1 MQNNRALIKAG
12 ILRFMTKRRSR
23 TTKRTR
29 KKSTGRSHHS
39 RSLFKLLFF
48 YGCCLAL
55 IAAGLWLLYLDHIVR
70 QKFDGKKWSLPARV
84 YARPLELYE
93 GLPMTPNLLER
104 ELNALGYRWV
114 DSVSKPG
121 QVSRHSAG
129 EYTRYQIYTRGFNFW
144 DGQDRPQKF
153 EVLLGPVGVARL
165 ISDSVALPLVRLEP
179 EQIGGIYPTQK
190 EDRLLV
196 QLKDLP
202 PLLGETL
209 LAVED
214 KNFLHH
220 WGVSPV
226 AIARAAWVNFRSG
239 RVVQGGSTLTQQL
252 VKNFYLSHERSLTRK
267 IQEAAMSVLLEW
279 HYSKAEILETY
290 VNEVFLGQSGARAI
304 HGFGLA
310 SQYYFQ
316 LPVGEL
322 DAPRVALLVGL
333 VKGASYYNPWRNPE
347 RALKRRNLVLD
358 VMHREGLIDAAELG
372 RAKSAPL
379 GVVKAGSRSQTTYP
393 AFVDLVKRQLSR
405 DYKPED
411 LQSEGLRIFTTLSP
425 MVQRQA
431 EEAVSK
437 RLAALERDY
446 QTKQLQG
453 AMVVTSVGAG
463 EVLAVVG
470 DRNPRY
476 AGFNRALDARRP
488 VGSLMKPLVY
498 LAALEQPARYHL
510 GTVISDAPVTVQSKD
525 GELWQ
530 PQNYSH
536 KSHGEVPLLQAL
548 VHSYNQATARL
559 GMQVGLDKV
568 AYTLERAGF
577 SGRIPAVP
585 AMTLGAIEMSPIEV
599 AEIYH
604 TLAAEGTYTPL
615 RAIRDVLTATGEP
628 LKRYPLTIEQ
638 RFNEAAAFQ
647 LQYALQAVLREGTG
661 RAVYHRFP
669 ADLPLAGKTGT
680 TNDQRDSW
688 FAGFSGEHL
697 AVSWVGRDDNSPMPL
712 TGSGGALKVWAD
724 LMSQLPT
731 LGVNLEPPE
740 SITFD
745 WIDASTGLLSAEGCE
760 GALWLPMVTR
770 YSPTEAVAC
779 RLQQQ
784 KKQQERSWWHRFWN

>member
-12 ILRFMTKRRSR
+12 ILHPMTKRRTR

-29 KKSTGRSHHS
+29 KKASGRAGHG

-48 YGCCLAL
+48 YGLCIAL
-55 IAAGLWLLYLDHIVR
+55 VAVGLWMLYLDQIVR
-70 QKFDGKKWSLPARV
+70 EKFEGKKWALPARV

-93 GLPMTPNLLER
+93 GLSVTPNLLER
-104 ELNALGYRWV
+104 ELGALGYRWV
-114 DSVSKPG
+114 DSVTKPG
-121 QVSRHSAG
+121 QASRHSAG

-165 ISDSVALPLVRLEP
+165 TLDTRELPLVRLEP
-179 EQIGGIYPTQK
+179 EQIGGIYPAQK

-214 KNFLHH
+214 KNFINH

-226 AIARAAWVNFRSG
+226 AIARAAWVNVRSG

-252 VKNFYLSHERSLTRK
+252 VKNFYLTQERSLTRK
-267 IQEAAMSVLLEW
+267 AQEAAMSVLLEL

-290 VNEVFLGQSGARAI
+290 INEVFLGQSGARAI

-310 SQYYFQ
+310 AQHYFQ
-316 LPVGEL
+316 LPVSEL
-322 DAPRVALLVGL
+322 DAPKVALLVGL

-347 RALKRRNLVLD
+347 RARKRRNLVLD
-358 VMHREGLIDAAELG
+358 VMHREGLINKAQLSRAQAA
-372 RAKSAPL
+372 SL

-393 AFVDLVKRQLSR
+393 AFVDLVKRQLAR

-411 LQSEGLRIFTTLSP
+411 LQSDGLRIFTTLSP

-431 EEAVSK
+431 EEAMSK
-437 RLAALERDY
+437 RLTTLERDY
-446 QTKQLQG
+446 KTEQLQG
-453 AMVVTSVGAG
+453 AMVVTSVGAA

-476 AGFNRALDARRP
+476 AGFNRALDAKRP

-510 GTVISDAPVTVQSKD
+510 GSIISDAPVTVQSDD

-530 PQNYSH
+530 PQNYSRQ
-536 KSHGEVPLLQAL
+536 SHGDVPLLQAL
-548 VHSYNQATARL
+548 VRSYNQATARL
-559 GMQVGLDKV
+559 GMRVGLDKV
-568 AYTLERAGF
+568 AHTLKRAGF
-577 SGRIPAVP
+577 DGRVPPVP

-599 AEIYH
+599 AGIYH

-615 RAIRDVLTATGEP
+615 RVIRDVLTATGEP

-638 RFNEAAAFQ
+638 RFSEAAAFQ
-647 LQYALQAVLREGTG
+647 LQYAMQAVLREGTG

-724 LMSQLPT
+724 LMSELPT

-740 SITFD
+740 SVNFD
-745 WIDASTGLLSAEGCE
+745 WVDASSGMLSAEGCE
-760 GALWLPMVTR
+760 DALWLPMVTR
-770 YSPTEAVAC
+770 YAPTQAVDC

-784 KKQQERSWWHRFWN
+784 KQERSWWQRFWN